1 MLFEGNMS
9 IPEPSTW
16 EESTVAGPSS
26 MGRKVARTPATGPDV
41 KARGLDTAGI
51 PGTPNSNGLLS
62 HLKMGVYPI
71 ENGGLMSDFHEIEH
85 LKILKD
91 IPVYHGIPSISKT
104 LTHQR
109 PQGDPRAQHRPVFV
123 CEGSEAQCLTGADL
137 HQR

>member
-85 LKILKD
+85 LKIL
-91 IPVYHGIPSISKT
+91 YT
-104 LTHQR
+104 
-109 PQGDPRAQHRPVFV
+109 VF
-123 CEGSEAQCLTGADL
+123 
-137 HQR
+137 